1 MISMLSSLRRSLEIS
16 LEADEL
22 EMQFG
27 RSGAI
32 DSVCER
38 ILQADRGERRR
49 LYRLHDELTR
59 RDALEDDAVPGA
71 QTPAEV
77 REERLAA

>member
-22 EMQFG
+22 ELQFG

-32 DSVCER
+32 ESVCER
-38 ILQADRGERRR
+38 ILRADRGERRR

-59 RDALEDDAVPGA
+59 RDVLEDEAASGA
-71 QTPAEV
+71 RSPAGV

>member
-1 MISMLSSLRRSLEIS
+1 MISMLSNQRRSLEIS

-22 EMQFG
+22 ELQFG

-32 DSVCER
+32 DSIGER
-38 ILQADRGERRR
+38 ILRADRGERRR

-59 RDALEDDAVPGA
+59 RAAMEEERYPSAPAPADVAED
-71 QTPAEV
+71 
-77 REERLAA
+77 RLAA

>member
-1 MISMLSSLRRSLEIS
+1 MISMLSSQRRSLEIS

-22 EMQFG
+22 ELQFG

-32 DSVCER
+32 EAICEK

-59 RDALEDDAVPGA
+59 RDVLEDDDLAAPNAASATG
-71 QTPAEV
+71 
-77 REERLAA
+77 EERLPL

>member
-1 MISMLSSLRRSLEIS
+1 MLSMLSPQRRSLEIS

-22 EMQFG
+22 ELQFG
-27 RSGAI
+27 RSGAV
-32 DSVCER
+32 DAVCER
-38 ILQADRGERRR
+38 ILRADRGERRR

-59 RDALEDDAVPGA
+59 RDAQDDDARPGA